1 MLYIEI
7 PMSKNNILVPIDFS
21 KQSHTALGQSYNLAK
36 YTGSTIVL
44 LHVNDGTEK
53 DPQGKL
59 DALGQEVAVRS
70 GLPARTMIVKGN
82 VYKQILKVAE
92 QIKATFIVTG
102 YSSSDVV
109 LKLLKKSP
117 CPLITI
123 KGENHRNGCENI
135 VLPLDLSKETRQ
147 KVVKAIEF
155 AKFFKSTIRVISVRL
170 IADRKHENKLIAYS
184 HQVQRYI
191 KSKFVPCTIKTLEGT
206 DIAKMVLD
214 YANEE
219 KADLIMIMSQ
229 QEVSL
234 KELFVGTTAQK
245 IVKLSD
251 IPVLSIRPTK
261 AKATAATLGS

>member
-1 MLYIEI
+1 
-7 PMSKNNILVPIDFS
+7 MSKGNILVPIDFS
-21 KQSHTALGQSYNLAK
+21 EQSHVALGQSYNLAK
-36 YTGSTIVL
+36 HTNSTIVL
-44 LHVNDGTEK
+44 LYVNDGSEK
-53 DPQGKL
+53 DPQPKL
-59 DALGQEVAVRS
+59 DALGQEVAVKS

-92 QIKATFIVTG
+92 QVDAAFIVIG

-109 LKLLKKSP
+109 KKLLKRSP

-123 KGENHRNGCENI
+123 KGKDHRNGCENI
-135 VLPLDLSKETRQ
+135 VLPLDLTKETRQ

-170 IADRKHENKLIAYS
+170 IQDRKHENKLIAYS

-206 DIAKMVLD
+206 DIAKLVID
-214 YANEE
+214 YAHEVN
-219 KADLIMIMSQ
+219 ADLIMIMSQ
-229 QEVSL
+229 QELSL

-251 IPVLSIRPTK
+251 VPVLSIRPTK
-261 AKATAATLGS
+261 GKSTGATLGS

>member
-1 MLYIEI
+1 
-7 PMSKNNILVPIDFS
+7 MSKSNILVPVDFS
-21 KQSHTALGQSYNLAK
+21 KQSHIALGQSYNLAK
-36 YTGSTIVL
+36 HTNSTIVL
-44 LHVNDGTEK
+44 LHVNDGSEK

-59 DALGQEVAVRS
+59 DALGQEVAVKS

-82 VYKQILKVAE
+82 VYKQILQVAE
-92 QIKATFIVTG
+92 KIDAAFIVIG
-102 YSSSDVV
+102 YSSSKVAM
-109 LKLLKKSP
+109 KLIKKSP
-117 CPLITI
+117 RPLITI

-135 VLPLDLSKETRQ
+135 VLPLDLTKETRQ

-170 IADRKHENKLIAYS
+170 VEDRKHENKLIAYS

-206 DIAKMVLD
+206 DIAKLVID
-214 YANEE
+214 YAHEE

-229 QEVSL
+229 QELSL
-234 KELFVGTTAQK
+234 KDLFVGTTAQK

-251 IPVLSIRPTK
+251 VPVLSIRPTK
-261 AKATAATLGS
+261 GKSTGATLGS